1 MQNEHNIEQR
11 MPFYLSSNYV
21 GSIKESEPY
30 SNCKKAIVISILNF
44 NYYKRNAYHMVARM
58 KFEEEKPSEVVDM
71 GYKEEEQDKY
81 ATKYLELHIIE
92 LPKFRKKKPE
102 VHTKLEQWLWLF
114 VGSEEEVQKAS
125 KLNKEI
131 EKINKKLAS
140 MSLSNEERNNYEFR
154 LKAIRD
160 EADVKD
166 YIAKKA
172 REEGERLG
180 EERGKKLG
188 ERLGEERG
196 EIQGEKRKQEEII
209 KSMIEEKLS
218 IQEIERFTK
227 IPEAEIKRI
236 IEESK

>member
-1 MQNEHNIEQR
+1 MHWYNNI
-11 MPFYLSSNYV
+11 
-21 GSIKESEPY
+21 
-30 SNCKKAIVISILNF
+30 
-44 NYYKRNAYHMVARM
+44 
-58 KFEEEKPSEVVDM
+58 
-71 GYKEEEQDKY
+71 KY
-81 ATKYLELHIIE
+81 
-92 LPKFRKKKPE
+92 
-102 VHTKLEQWLWLF
+102 
-114 VGSEEEVQKAS
+114 
-125 KLNKEI
+125 I

-160 EADVKD
+160 EADAKD

-172 REEGERLG
+172 REE
-180 EERGKKLG
+180 G

-209 KSMIEEKLS
+209 KSMLEEKLS

-227 IPEAEIKRI
+227 IPKAEIKRI

>member
-1 MQNEHNIEQR
+1 MR
-11 MPFYLSSNYV
+11 
-21 GSIKESEPY
+21 
-30 SNCKKAIVISILNF
+30 
-44 NYYKRNAYHMVARM
+44 
-58 KFEEEKPSEVVDM
+58 FEEEKPSEVVDM

-92 LPKFRKKKPE
+92 LPKFKKKKPE

-160 EADVKD
+160 EADAKD

-172 REEGERLG
+172 REE
-180 EERGKKLG
+180 G

-209 KSMIEEKLS
+209 KSMLEEKLS
-218 IQEIERFTK
+218 IKEIERFTK
-227 IPEAEIKRI
+227 IPEAEIRRI

>member
-196 EIQGEKRKQEEII
+196 EIQGEKRTQEEII